1 MLWSKL
7 LLAASTLTSV
17 FAQNA
22 HVATTPKA
30 PGLTYLYSSNV
41 TLGTTIDYGTGPKG
55 SRVAIPIT
63 GGTFSGPKLKG
74 VSKLTSHFSSLLFS
88 SALCSLSFAPT
99 PQPEFP
105 MPKSVRI
112 RAYLRSCRHDT
123 QSRCRLGRDR
133 LPGRLQPRHSLRAT
147 YRRRSQ
153 YLYPDERAV
162 TERRKN
168 PPAHC
173 LRDRKC

>member
-1 MLWSKL
+1 MLGSKL

-74 VSKLTSHFSSLLFS
+74 ASKLTSHFSSLLIRPVLPFFRPHTS
-88 SALCSLSFAPT
+88 T
-99 PQPEFP
+99 
-105 MPKSVRI
+105 RI
-112 RAYLRSCRHDT
+112 SNAKACEDP
-123 QSRCRLGRDR
+123 C
-133 LPGRLQPRHSLRAT
+133 
-147 YRRRSQ
+147 
-153 YLYPDERAV
+153 LYAV
-162 TERRKN
+162 VQAR
-168 PPAHC
+168 
-173 LRDRKC
+173 